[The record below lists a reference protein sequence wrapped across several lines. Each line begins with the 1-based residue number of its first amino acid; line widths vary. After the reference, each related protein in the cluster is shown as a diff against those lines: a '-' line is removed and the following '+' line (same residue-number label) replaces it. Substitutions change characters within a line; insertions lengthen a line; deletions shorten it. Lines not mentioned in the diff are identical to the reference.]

1 MFGRTQENR
10 AINPSPYITDV
21 DFAFDITTTNL
32 HAFRETKITNLKLT
46 PYMTAIADGA
56 FAATRG
62 ITELTIPE
70 GITSIGYVSFQ
81 ECTKL
86 TKVNFPATLTM
97 IGSEAFKACSKLK
110 DILSLEHTKLREVND
125 DAFIDCTS
133 IDKVILPETLVRLGW
148 ADSRGMVFRG
158 CNSLSKVIIKS
169 KGLVTMGQGNFC
181 GCPLLK
187 TAGPIGSGCNIEY
200 A

>member
-10 AINPSPYITDV
+10 AVNPSPYITDV

-32 HAFRETKITNLKLT
+32 HALRETKITNLKLT

-86 TKVNFPATLTM
+86 TKVNFPSTLTM
-97 IGSEAFKACSKLK
+97 IGGEAFKACSKLK

-133 IDKVILPETLVRLGW
+133 IDKIVLPETLVRLG
-148 ADSRGMVFRG
+148 
-158 CNSLSKVIIKS
+158 
-169 KGLVTMGQGNFC
+169 
-181 GCPLLK
+181 
-187 TAGPIGSGCNIEY
+187 
-200 A
+200 